1 MVLDN
6 SASWEPSG
14 DFSEQSNLVPEIA
27 RGVPM
32 IKVLGIGGGGSNAVS
47 RMYKEKLPVV
57 EYYAL
62 NTDAQHL
69 FRCDVAHRI
78 AMGQNLTR
86 GLGAGAQPELGRQAA
101 EESRSEIQRAVE
113 GADMVFLAV
122 GMGGGT
128 GTGSAPIVAQIAKE
142 AGALTIAVVSR
153 PFSFEAAAR
162 RKNAEEG
169 IARLKDHVD
178 TLITIPNDRLLE
190 LNTNKDQPFT
200 WEDALKMA
208 DSVLH
213 QGIQAIAE
221 VVTVPGE
228 INVDFADVK
237 TILSG
242 AGPAWMAIGRGK
254 GENRAADAAKMAT
267 RSPLLDIAMEGA
279 RRVLFVITGGNS
291 LTLQEVQDAAKV
303 IEDMA
308 DPDANIIFGTS
319 RDPRLDDEVKMT
331 MVAAAFP
338 VVQDNQRMREAELQR
353 LLQDVSPDTEEEM
366 DVPSFLRHQTGGK
379 RGFFR

>member
-1 MVLDN
+1 MTINFKQPDIRELK
-6 SASWEPSG
+6 PRI
-14 DFSEQSNLVPEIA
+14 L
-27 RGVPM
+27 
-32 IKVLGIGGGGSNAVS
+32 VLGVGGAGGNAINE
-47 RMYKEKLPVV
+47 MIDAGMQGV
-57 EYYAL
+57 EFIAV
-62 NTDAQHL
+62 NTDAQDL
-69 FRCDVAHRI
+69 KLSKAHTKI
-78 AMGQNLTR
+78 QIGLNLTK
-86 GLGAGAQPELGRQAA
+86 GLGAGAKIDIGQAA
-101 EESRSEIQRAVE
+101 ADESLNEIVNCLQ
-113 GADMVFLAV
+113 GSNMVFIAA

-128 GTGSAPIVAQIAKE
+128 GTGAAPVVAQIAKE
-142 AGALTIAVVSR
+142 SGALTIAVVSR

-169 IARLKDHVD
+169 IARLRDHVD

-190 LNTNKDQPFT
+190 MNTKDDQAFT

-237 TILSG
+237 TILAG
-242 AGPAWMAIGRGK
+242 AGPAWMAIGKGK

-267 RSPLLDIAMEGA
+267 KSPLLDIAMDGA
-279 RRVLFVITGGNS
+279 KRILFVITGGSN
-291 LTLQEVQDAAKV
+291 LTLREVQDAAKV

-308 DPDANIIFGTS
+308 DPEANIIFGTS
-319 RDPRLDDEVKMT
+319 RDPRLDDEVKIT

-338 VVQDNQRMREAELQR
+338 ITQDNQQMREEELQR
-353 LLQDVSPDTEEEM
+353 LLQDVSSQTEDEL
-366 DVPSFLRHQTGGK
+366 DVPSFLRPQSGGR